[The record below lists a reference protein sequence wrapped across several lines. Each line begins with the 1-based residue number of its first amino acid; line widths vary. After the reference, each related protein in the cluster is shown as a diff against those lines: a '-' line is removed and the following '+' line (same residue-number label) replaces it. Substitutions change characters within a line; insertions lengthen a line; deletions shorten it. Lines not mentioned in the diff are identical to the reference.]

1 MFYQVKRIMEHYL
14 DSAPASKYTEESTY
28 SQLSKQ
34 TNKQNRNV
42 TLSSQSVA
50 AVLFAFLA
58 RGHCEPGLRGDGWL
72 WMPSEQLLP
81 ASLNH
86 DSLAF
91 GVLHR

>member
-1 MFYQVKRIMEHYL
+1 MNVLPSEKIMEHYL
-14 DSAPASKYTEESTY
+14 DSAPASKYTEEPTY
-28 SQLSKQ
+28 FQLLKQ
-34 TNKQNRNV
+34 TNRNV

-58 RGHCEPGLRGDGWL
+58 HGHCEPGLRGDGWL
-72 WMPSEQLLP
+72 WMPPEQLLP